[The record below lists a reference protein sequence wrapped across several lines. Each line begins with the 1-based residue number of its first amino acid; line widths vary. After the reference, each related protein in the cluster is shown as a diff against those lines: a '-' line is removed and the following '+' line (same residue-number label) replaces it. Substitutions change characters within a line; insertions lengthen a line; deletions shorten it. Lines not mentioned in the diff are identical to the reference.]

1 MTSLT
6 EITEAIAQ
14 LPDPDVRK
22 LAVWLQDHLEGNW
35 DQQLAG
41 DVASGRLDTLIHR
54 AEAQITTGQVRD
66 LNKVTSL

>member
-1 MTSLT
+1 MAALA

-22 LAVWLQDHLEGNW
+22 LAVWLQDYLEENW

-41 DVASGRLDTLIHR
+41 DVAAGRLDGLIHR
-54 AEAQITTGQVRD
+54 AEAQIAAGQVRD
-66 LNKVTSL
+66 LDEVTLL